1 MELDNFK
8 PVTAAIEVQ
17 RHKQFDMSNN
27 NEKQEQVQAMITMTL
42 IKRKITED
50 HQSIKQ
56 ARTL

>member
-50 HQSIKQ
+50 HQSIK
-56 ARTL
+56 